1 MWRFGLSLVV
11 AFLAQAGCADGSDVP
26 VDSPDSPLGK
36 SEALLHRLEARLPTM
51 ASGLQKG
58 APVEGC
64 QDRVEASISV
74 VDPVSPGT
82 AKTLHGVEVQ
92 NWDVGEEREVESQ
105 ELRVWEAFLG
115 QGVTFRH
122 GALHLGAAGF
132 SSPETWDVTLEFEGL
147 AEKVSGEQVAVRSV
161 IQTSWTLRDA
171 GFFLQAWHTGS
182 FETLT
187 VDALFFTEVPTSVRR
202 SLHEERVLAALETG
216 EHPAAPL
223 EYESFDRH
231 PAVAVVDIDQD
242 GWDDLY
248 VMARHGPNQ
257 LLRNRGDGTFQ
268 EVARDWGLD
277 VEGHCS
283 AAVFSD
289 FDNDGDPDLFL
300 GRTLASSLLFE
311 NNGTRFED
319 VSSERL
325 ARAPF
330 LVSSVNAVDYDG
342 DGLLDLYVS
351 TYAASM
357 LEQVREWLVRDN
369 LGPRPVLEGLV
380 PAEEAAALGQALFS
394 EEFQFYL
401 QRPGPRNV
409 LLHNEG
415 DGTFAPV
422 DSVLAVD
429 RNTYQAAWGDYDGDG
444 DSDVYLANDFSPNHL
459 FRNEGGEF
467 TDVTDTTHTADF
479 GFGMGASWGDYDN
492 DGRLDLYVSN
502 MHSRA
507 GDRILGALGDV
518 DPRVSKAA
526 AGNSL
531 LRNTGGAF
539 ERPAEAKQV
548 AKAGWSWGGQFGDLN
563 NDGLSDIYVLSG
575 YYSAPNPK
583 ALPYDC

>member
-1 MWRFGLSLVV
+1 LLVV
-11 AFLAQAGCADGSDVP
+11 ALGGQVGCADGGEEP
-26 VDSPDSPLGK
+26 TGLQDSSLER
-36 SEALLHRLEARLPTM
+36 SEALLRRLEARLPAM
-51 ASGLQKG
+51 ASALQGG
-58 APVEGC
+58 APGAGC
-64 QDRVEASISV
+64 EDQLEASISV
-74 VDPVSPGT
+74 VDPERPGT
-82 AKTLHGVEVQ
+82 SRTLFGVEIRT
-92 NWDVGEEREVESQ
+92 WGAGRERQVASKN
-105 ELRVWEAFLG
+105 LRVWGAFLDEG
-115 QGVTFRH
+115 LTFWN
-122 GALHLGAAGF
+122 GALHLGDAGF
-132 SSPETWDVTLEFEGL
+132 ASSDSWHATLEFDGL
-147 AEKVSGEQVAVRSV
+147 AERSGGEQVAVRST
-161 IQTSWTLRDA
+161 IQTTWSLRDG
-171 GFFLQAWHTGS
+171 GFFLRAWHTQS

-187 VDALFFTEVPTSVRR
+187 VDALFFTEVPTRVRR
-202 SLHEERVLAALETG
+202 SLHEERVLAALTTG

-231 PAVAVVDIDQD
+231 PAVSVVDIDQD

-257 LLRNRGDGTFQ
+257 LLRNRRDGSFD

-300 GRTLASSLLFE
+300 GRTLASSMLFE
-311 NNGTRFED
+311 NNGTHFEE
-319 VSSERL
+319 VTSERL
-325 ARAPF
+325 GRAPF

-357 LEQVREWLVRDN
+357 LEQVREWLVRDG
-369 LGPRPVLEGLV
+369 LGPQPVLEGLV

-415 DGTFAPV
+415 GGAFSTV
-422 DSVLAVD
+422 DSRLSVD
-429 RNTYQAAWGDYDGDG
+429 RNTYQATWGDYDSDG
-444 DSDVYLANDFSPNHL
+444 DPDVYLANDFSPNHL
-459 FRNEGGEF
+459 FRNDEGEF
-467 TDVTDTTHTADF
+467 TDVTETTHTADF
-479 GFGMGASWGDYDN
+479 GFGMGASFGDYDN

-507 GDRILGALGDV
+507 GDRILGSLEQV
-518 DPRVSKAA
+518 DPRVRKAA

-531 LRNTGGAF
+531 LRNTGDVF
-539 ERPAEAKQV
+539 ERPAAAEHV
-548 AKAGWSWGGQFGDLN
+548 ARAGWSWGGQFGDLN

-575 YYSAPNPK
+575 YYSAPKPK